1 MTSHKEALTHLAIG
15 GVLITISFL
24 IFIAMLGPLNTS
36 INSYATSTPT
46 PDATGVTLLKL
57 VPTVLIAGS
66 LIVGVV
72 FLVQGARGLGAAS
85 SKA

>member
-1 MTSHKEALTHLAIG
+1 MAKSAHNQALNQLAIG

-24 IFIAMLGPLNTS
+24 IFIAMLSPLNSS
-36 INSYATSTPT
+36 INTYKTSTPT
-46 PDATGVTLLKL
+46 PDTTSTTLLGL

-72 FLVQGARGLGAAS
+72 FLVNGARGLRGD
-85 SKA
+85 